1 MQWRDNTTQQRS
13 LELTVTAAGPDH
25 KTANKGENRM
35 HDSDTATASRS
46 NALREFLRLESAG
59 GILLIAATVL
69 AMIAANTPL
78 SFWYHQFL
86 NLPVTVAIGE
96 FAIDKPLLLWIND
109 GLMAVFFFLVGLELK
124 REVIEGELSK
134 PSQVL
139 FPLIAAVGGMAIPAA
154 VYAAFNYD
162 NALHLSGWAIPTAT
176 DIAFALGVLSLFGNR
191 VPPALKLFLLA
202 LAIFDDMGAIIIIA
216 IFYSHDLSLLS
227 LGVASVILVL
237 LWIINR
243 RGTVRISAYLLL
255 GLIMWVAV
263 LKSGVHAT
271 LAGVAI
277 ALFIPLR
284 TPNPTE
290 SPLRRLEHDLH
301 PSVAFGILPLFA
313 FSNTGVSVAGFGV
326 DTVLASVPLGITAGL
341 FIGKQIGVF
350 TLSWLAV
357 KLRIADLP
365 RDVSWLQIYGV
376 SILCGI
382 GFTMSLFISSLAF
395 HQKGIVLAVD
405 ERIGILLGSALSTIF
420 GYLVLRRA
428 LPAKSTSQTQA
439 G

>member
-1 MQWRDNTTQQRS
+1 MALRPATVRNSTAGDTMDATRNARDSST
-13 LELTVTAAGPDH
+13 
-25 KTANKGENRM
+25 
-35 HDSDTATASRS
+35 
-46 NALREFLRLESAG
+46 NAIREFLRLESAG
-59 GILLIAATVL
+59 GIVLIIATVL

-78 SFWYHQFL
+78 SQWYQQFL
-86 NLPVTVAIGE
+86 DLPVTVKIGE

-124 REVIEGELSK
+124 REFIEGELSK

-139 FPLIAAVGGMAIPAA
+139 LPLIGAVGGMAVPAA
-154 VYAAFNYD
+154 LYAAFNHD

-176 DIAFALGVLSLFGNR
+176 DIAFALGVLSLFGSR

-202 LAIFDDMGAIIIIA
+202 LAIFDDMGAIVIIA

-227 LGVASVILVL
+227 LGIAAVVLAL
-237 LWIINR
+237 LWIINQ
-243 RGTVRISAYLLL
+243 RGTLRISAYLLL

-284 TPNPTE
+284 VPAGVE
-290 SPLRRLEHDLH
+290 APLRRLEHDLH

-313 FSNTGVSVAGFGV
+313 FANTGVSVAGFGL
-326 DTVLASVPLGITAGL
+326 DTVLASVPLGITVGL
-341 FIGKQIGVF
+341 FVGKQVGVF
-350 TLSWLAV
+350 LLSWLAIR
-357 KLRIADLP
+357 LRIAELP
-365 RDVSWLQIYGV
+365 RDVSWLQMYGV

-395 HQKGIVLAVD
+395 HQKGTELAVD
-405 ERIGILLGSALSTIF
+405 ERTGILLGSALSTIF
-420 GYLVLRRA
+420 GYIILGRA
-428 LPAKSTSQTQA
+428 LPKSA
-439 G
+439 IPKRPD